1 MQNMVLNKHGIL
13 QKPFRKTLAKT
24 KQSSFK
30 QMKRSETTICNAPE
44 ENAEVFQSHFQTLFD
59 RETIYD
65 LSVLEEVR
73 QYQILQHCDYRPT
86 DEEIRAATCKL
97 KDNAP
102 GESGIMPQV
111 LKCLLYHQ
119 ETFYF

>member
-1 MQNMVLNKHGIL
+1 
-13 QKPFRKTLAKT
+13 
-24 KQSSFK
+24 
-30 QMKRSETTICNAPE
+30 MKRSETTICNTPE

-59 RETIYD
+59 RETTYD

-73 QYQILQHCDYRPT
+73 QYQIQQHCDYRPT

-119 ETFYF
+119 ETFLLLKTVIL